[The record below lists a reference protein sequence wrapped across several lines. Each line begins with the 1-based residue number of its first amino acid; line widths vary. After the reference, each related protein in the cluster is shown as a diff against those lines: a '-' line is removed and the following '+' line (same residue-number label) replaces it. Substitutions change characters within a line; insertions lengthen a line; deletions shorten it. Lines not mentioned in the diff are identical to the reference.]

1 MADYNKGGGFN
12 LKEENGEDVDK
23 KNRDSDIIEG
33 YQRSPL
39 LPNN

>member
-23 KNRDSDIIEG
+23 NRDSDIIEG